1 MDELNIINKAKIQ
14 YMYFIIQPKINT
26 KECPSS
32 SPIFNLINL
41 KIIWIH
47 KGNNNPKVKKILKN
61 KFSEMKNV
69 KESKIKRK
77 NREIT

>member
-14 YMYFIIQPKINT
+14 YMYFIIQPKSNT
-26 KECPSS
+26 KKCPPS

-47 KGNNNPKVKKILKN
+47 KGINNSKVKKN
-61 KFSEMKNV
+61 S
-69 KESKIKRK
+69 KE
-77 NREIT
+77 